1 MKYKVSL
8 LPEDRKKRIQGKKKI
23 EKIRAIALTVILVV
37 FALFILVFATK
48 IYADKKL
55 SNLEKENE
63 EYAKRVSELSSYR
76 EINAELQAK
85 ISLIDSIQ
93 VEEPYLQQFL
103 VEIGN
108 ISRPGV
114 SFSSIECTDWKIVR
128 KCTISG
134 TCDNRQQYLDLE
146 EAFKELKGVG
156 SVVCTSYTSEVGT
169 EDGRASFTVE
179 LAAEGGIDID
189 VNTIPAFEGYGSTV
203 VDENGG
209 LNVE

>member
-8 LPEDRKKRIQGKKKI
+8 LPEDRRKRIQGKKKI
-23 EKIRAIALTVILVV
+23 EKIRAISLTVILVL

-55 SNLEKENE
+55 SKIEKEND

-76 EINAELQAK
+76 EINAELEEK
-85 ISLIDSIQ
+85 IALIDSIQ

-114 SFSSIECTDWKIVR
+114 SFSSIECTDWKTTR

-146 EAFKELKGVG
+146 ESFKELEGVG
-156 SVVCTSYTSEVGT
+156 NVVCTSYLSEVGT
-169 EDGRASFTVE
+169 ADGRASFTVE
-179 LAAEGGIDID
+179 LTAEGGTQIELD
-189 VNTIPAFEGYGSTV
+189 TIPAFEGYGTTV